1 MGKGINVDIVIGVA
15 KGQAG
20 PQRMMI
26 EKVANSILHCNAKN
40 AKVHKPPLTFDEA
53 MAETKRVLAVELH
66 MNVDHQVVR

>member
-1 MGKGINVDIVIGVA
+1 
-15 KGQAG
+15 
-20 PQRMMI
+20 MMI